1 MPIVRTLS
9 RYVLG
14 QWLRI
19 FVLAT
24 VGLPVVS
31 VMVYLTDR
39 LSRLL
44 DRDLTALTIV
54 QVGLYAIPGNTANM
68 IPAAALFA
76 TVFTV
81 GPLARN
87 SEITAAKAGGV
98 SFYRLVFPIL
108 VAATLAS
115 VLCFWVS
122 EIAPQTTERQLEL
135 EKERFS
141 RNQVTRYDFT
151 YLADDGWT
159 YSIRFLDTNTEVM
172 RTVLLEH
179 AGRKPG
185 YPNLSIT
192 ADSAKWNDSTGR
204 WRLENGATHILVDTL
219 ALMTTRFAAL
229 ELPTFNEQPQSL
241 LTEPKRPEEMT
252 YRELETFIAT
262 LDRSGNDTRKLRV
275 DLAVK
280 LALPAA
286 CLVIALF
293 GAPLAMSNPRAG
305 AAWGIAISLGTTV
318 LYLLLINLSKAVGA
332 SGVIDPTV
340 SAWVPNG
347 IFLAVGL
354 WLFGRV
360 RT

>member
-1 MPIVRTLS
+1 MPLVRTLS

-14 QWLRI
+14 QWVRI
-19 FVLAT
+19 FLLAT
-24 VGLPVVS
+24 IGLPVVS
-31 VMVYLTDR
+31 VMIYLTDR

-44 DRDLTALTIV
+44 DRGLTAVTIAK
-54 QVGLYAIPGNTANM
+54 VGLFAIPGNTAMM

-98 SFYRLVFPIL
+98 SFYRLVLPIL
-108 VAATLAS
+108 IAASLAAG
-115 VLCFWVS
+115 LCFWVS
-122 EIAPQTTERQLEL
+122 EIAPQTTARQLEL
-135 EKERFS
+135 EQERYS

-159 YSIRFLDTNTEVM
+159 YSIRYLDTNAKLM

-179 AGRKPG
+179 AGRAPG

-192 ADSAKWNDSTGR
+192 ADSARWNDSTRR
-204 WRLENGATHILVDTL
+204 WRLENGAAHILVDTL

-229 ELPTFNEQPQSL
+229 ELPSFAEEPQSL
-241 LTEPKRPEEMT
+241 LSEPKRPEEMT
-252 YRELETFIAT
+252 YRELDRFIAA
-262 LDRSGNDTRKLRV
+262 LDRSGNDTKKLQV

-305 AAWGIAISLGTTV
+305 VAWGIAVSLGTTV

-332 SGVIDPTV
+332 SGVMNPTLA
-340 SAWVPNG
+340 AWLPNG
-347 IFLAVGL
+347 IFFLIGA
-354 WLFGRV
+354 WLLVRV